1 MAELPAHL
9 SHSQMQAYLHCGK
22 AYQLKRLQGAPS
34 MPSVWLVGGTA
45 LHDAIDKV
53 NRASHAGLAV
63 DLIATWEQA
72 WEDKVAEFV
81 NKNPDIPLED
91 WRKAGRVS
99 SDKPN
104 KEDFAWWKRDGQRQL
119 IEYSGWL
126 RNAGWEIASHPETG
140 EPLSEFETT
149 AEFGGL
155 QVRGFLDAVMRRK
168 ADSLLAITDYKS
180 GTRVPLSTTQLG
192 LYAQAIQ
199 RNLGLTVTQGAYY
212 MTRKAELTDPQSL
225 HRYTGEWFD
234 LQFSRLR
241 KAMEADIFIPQPGEA
256 CFMCDVKDACYA
268 IGGHDAW
275 RFDPDHPQFTP
286 IEETA

>member
-9 SHSQMQAYLHCGK
+9 SHSQMQSFLHCGK
-22 AYQLKRLQGAPS
+22 SYQLKRLQGAPS
-34 MPSVWLVGGTA
+34 LPSVWLVAGTA
-45 LHDAIDKV
+45 LHDAIDTV
-53 NRASHAGLAV
+53 NRAFHADVPV

-72 WEDKVAEFV
+72 WNKKVDEFTA
-81 NKNPDIPLED
+81 KYPDIPLD
-91 WRKAGRVS
+91 SWRKAGRAS
-99 SDKPN
+99 ADKPN

-126 RNAGWEIASHPETG
+126 RNSGWTIASHPETG
-140 EPLSEFETT
+140 APLSEFETT

-155 QVRGFLDAVMRRK
+155 MVKGFLDAVLQRGQDI
-168 ADSLLAITDYKS
+168 AVVDYKS

-192 LYAQAIQ
+192 LYAQALQ
-199 RNLGLTVTQGAYY
+199 RTIGLKVTEGAYY
-212 MTRKAELTDPQSL
+212 MTRKAELTDRFPL

-268 IGGHDAW
+268 VGGHDAW